1 MSDRSKLPRAPHAL
15 DFGSMALML
24 SACAWLTLGCANAA
38 QAQPEREPQ
47 PALGLHAAQAEA
59 RAHAPESALLDARIR
74 GASLTAHDAE
84 RVFRSDPN
92 LALEYGRSFEGDAE
106 WEWRVGLD
114 WTIDVAGSWGPR
126 ASSAAEDQAK
136 SSQGREDGLR
146 ALDEAVAIAVAELA
160 LAQRKQ
166 VRAARMVTLH
176 ESTATAMRRQIEL
189 GQVNQLDV
197 DAAEL
202 DLAAARSALALAGG
216 ERAAAAAGLQR
227 LLGRKPGSELIV
239 EDAPETLDASA
250 PPASDALVERDPRV
264 LARRAEARAAEFELT
279 LNDRL
284 AWPAPTLGAEFG
296 RAQREVPAEAWMG
309 PDATAP
315 DARWTEWE
323 FGLKLGFALPL
334 LDRNREARA
343 HASARRWAAE
353 AELEIARADV
363 RAELHASSAA
373 LRTAIEAYRAVE
385 PTAALLERGY
395 AMLEQTARAGALDS
409 VARAQA
415 TRRLVEAGL
424 LLDTAVRDLRVA
436 RARWLRR
443 SQ

>member
-1 MSDRSKLPRAPHAL
+1 MSDRKKLPRASCLLEVLA
-15 DFGSMALML
+15 FGLA
-24 SACAWLTLGCANAA
+24 LGCANGAR
-38 QAQPEREPQ
+38 AQPEPEVQ
-47 PALGLHAAQAEA
+47 PALGMAAAQAEA
-59 RAHAPESALLDARIR
+59 RARAPESALLEARIR
-74 GASLTAHDAE
+74 GASLAAEDAE
-84 RVFRSDPN
+84 RVFRSAPN
-92 LALEYGRSFEGDAE
+92 LALEYGRSFEADAE
-106 WEWRVGLD
+106 WDWRIGLD

-126 ASSAAEDQAK
+126 ASSAAAGLAK
-136 SSQGREDGLR
+136 RSQEREDGLR

-166 VRAARMVTLH
+166 ARAARITALH
-176 ESTATAMRRQIEL
+176 ESTAAAMRRQLEL
-189 GQVNQLDV
+189 GEVNQLEV

-216 ERAAAAAGLQR
+216 ERAAAVAGLSR
-227 LLGRKPGSELIV
+227 LLGRKPGLPLIV
-239 EDAPETLDASA
+239 EDAPETLDASEPRA
-250 PPASDALVERDPRV
+250 ADALVERDPRV
-264 LARRAEARAAEFELT
+264 LAKHAEARAAEFELE

-309 PDATAP
+309 PDPTAA

-323 FGLKLGFALPL
+323 FALKLAFPLPL
-334 LDRNREARA
+334 LDRNNEARA
-343 HASARRWAAE
+343 RASAQRWAAE
-353 AELEIARADV
+353 AELELARADV
-363 RAELHASSAA
+363 RAELHASGVA
-373 LRTAIEAYRAVE
+373 LRTALEAYRAVE

-409 VARAQA
+409 VTRAQA

-443 SQ
+443 SR